1 MRTAFYKIRAR
12 RNLEDK
18 WETAIVAVLLGVLI
32 FAAIDVIFGKTYL
45 SGGFFIFCLRLIFQ
59 GPISLGMVM
68 FFLSLSR
75 ATNPEASLIFKGF
88 DNWISAFLSL
98 LAMSILILLWT
109 ILLIV
114 PGIIATLSYSMTFF
128 ILADNP
134 DLKPLEALR
143 RSKHMMQGHKSEFF
157 KLNLSFIGWLF
168 LSVITCGIL
177 FILYVGPLYYAT
189 ITEFYESLQEISD
202 Y

>member
-12 RNLEDK
+12 RNLEGR
-18 WETAIVAVLLGVLI
+18 WETAIVAVLLGVLV
-32 FAAIDVIFGKTYL
+32 FAAIDAIFGKTYI

-75 ATNPEASLIFKGF
+75 ATNPQASLIFKGF
-88 DNWISAFLSL
+88 DNWISAFLTL
-98 LAMSILILLWT
+98 LAMSILIFLWT

-114 PGIIATLSYSMTFF
+114 PGIIATLSYNMTFF

-143 RSKHMMQGHKSEFF
+143 RSKHMMQGHKMELFM
-157 KLNLSFIGWLF
+157 LNFSFIGWLF

>member
-12 RNLEDK
+12 RNLENK
-18 WETAIVAVLLGVLI
+18 WETAIVAVLLGVLV
-32 FAAIDVIFGKTYL
+32 FAAIDAIFGKTYI

-75 ATNPEASLIFKGF
+75 ATNPQASLIFKGF
-88 DNWISAFLSL
+88 DNWISAFLTL
-98 LAMSILILLWT
+98 LAMSILIFLWT

-114 PGIIATLSYSMTFF
+114 PGIIATLSYNMTFF

-143 RSKHMMQGHKSEFF
+143 RSKHMMQGHKMELFM
-157 KLNLSFIGWLF
+157 LNFSFIGWLF

>member
-1 MRTAFYKIRAR
+1 MRTGFYKSRAR
-12 RNLEDK
+12 RNLEGK
-18 WETAIVAVLLGVLI
+18 WEKAIVAVLLGFLV
-32 FAAIDVIFGKTYL
+32 FAAIDAIFGKTYL

-59 GPISLGMVM
+59 GPVSLGMVM
-68 FFLSLSR
+68 FFLALSR
-75 ATNPEASLIFKGF
+75 RTNPEASLIFKGF
-88 DNWISAFLSL
+88 DNWISAFLT
-98 LAMSILILLWT
+98 ILLMTFFIFLWS

-114 PGIIATLSYSMTFF
+114 PGLIAIFSYSLSLF

-134 DLKPLEALR
+134 DLKPLEAIK
-143 RSKHMMQGHKSEFF
+143 RSKHMMQGHKNELL

-168 LSVITCGIL
+168 LSALTCGIL

>member
-1 MRTAFYKIRAR
+1 MA
-12 RNLEDK
+12 
-18 WETAIVAVLLGVLI
+18 
-32 FAAIDVIFGKTYL
+32 
-45 SGGFFIFCLRLIFQ
+45 
-59 GPISLGMVM
+59 M
-68 FFLSLSR
+68 FFLALSR
-75 ATNPEASLIFKGF
+75 RTNPEASLIFKGF
-88 DNWISAFLSL
+88 DNWISAFFTML
-98 LAMSILILLWT
+98 LMIVFIILWA

-114 PGIIATLSYSMTFF
+114 PGIIAALSYSMTLF

-134 DLKPLEALR
+134 DLKPTEAIK
-143 RSKHMMQGHKSEFF
+143 RSRHMMQGHKSEFL
-157 KLNLSFIGWLF
+157 KLILSFIGWLF

>member
-1 MRTAFYKIRAR
+1 MRTGFYKSRAR
-12 RNLEDK
+12 ANLEGK
-18 WETAIVAVLLGVLI
+18 WEKAIVAVLLGFLV
-32 FAAIDVIFGKTYL
+32 FAAIDAIFGKTYL

-68 FFLSLSR
+68 FFLALSR
-75 ATNPEASLIFKGF
+75 GTNPEASLIFKGF
-88 DNWISAFLSL
+88 DNWVSAFLT
-98 LAMSILILLWT
+98 ILLMSFFIFLWS

-114 PGIIATLSYSMTFF
+114 PGLIAIFSYSMTFF
-128 ILADNP
+128 ILSDDP
-134 DLKPLEALR
+134 DLRPLEAIR
-143 RSKHMMQGHKSEFF
+143 RSKRMMQGHKSELL

-168 LSVITCGIL
+168 LSIATCGIL

>member
-18 WETAIVAVLLGVLI
+18 WETAIVAVLLGFLV
-32 FAAIDVIFGKTYL
+32 FAAIDAIFGKTYL
-45 SGGFFIFCLRLIFQ
+45 SGGFFIFCLRMIFQ
-59 GPISLGMVM
+59 GPVSLGIMM
-68 FFLSLSR
+68 FFLALSR
-75 ATNPEASLIFKGF
+75 GTNPPASLIFKGF
-88 DNWISAFLSL
+88 DNWISAFLTML
-98 LAMSILILLWT
+98 VMSIFITLWA

-114 PGIIATLSYSMTFF
+114 PGIIAALSYSMSFF

-134 DLKPLEALR
+134 DIKPVEAIK
-143 RSKHMMQGHKSEFF
+143 RSKHMMQGHKTELFM
-157 KLNLSFIGWLF
+157 LNLSFIGWLF
-168 LSVITCGIL
+168 LSIITCGIL